1 MKLEQQTELK
11 QQAENLLKQ
20 LEELVKKIK
29 DLDESNEQWAIN
41 WIDKINLLS
50 ISF

>member
-29 DLDESNEQWAIN
+29 DTDESNEQWAIN

>member
-29 DLDESNEQWAIN
+29 DSDESNEQWTIN